1 MGIPAERV
9 IFMSYGIRNGK
20 DIDNHLGVIQNF
32 VIFDGRSFLNRMKQ
46 IIKSDSGEIPNCNEG
61 SMDGYIYFM
70 VREGGSRYQDLIL
83 RKTQVGPEPN

>member
-1 MGIPAERV
+1 
-9 IFMSYGIRNGK
+9 
-20 DIDNHLGVIQNF
+20 
-32 VIFDGRSFLNRMKQ
+32 MKQ

-70 VREGGSRYQDLIL
+70 VRKGGSRYQDLIL